1 MENVIATRRGPVLID
16 LEMLLQPVAKIA
28 ATSGPALPSGEP
40 VAAGGT
46 AATSPAADGESCLTT
61 GFVTMVESNGGEVF
75 DVGGLRGTGAGTA
88 ALAGRIWRDLDSDAI
103 HFTDDTTFTTRVRNA
118 VRLDGAIQAPDAFA
132 ADLLEGF
139 DATYRLL
146 LAHREALLAA
156 DGPLAAFAGT
166 PVRVLPRPTTQYA
179 SLIHLLSR
187 PRYQKDGCRWSTAFD
202 ALNRAVNGSHDAP
215 EVWPVLVS
223 ERKALEGL
231 DIPHFIVLAD
241 DTAVRVGRRVLIEQR
256 YARSGLAA
264 VKDRVAA
271 LSPADLQAQLVRIS
285 RALSETIHSRYST
298 EPEHA
303 AHTELDVTSPDFLV
317 DHALWIA
324 RELVDRG
331 LETPHG
337 VGYAGWALMDE
348 TGPRRHH
355 LYDGSLG
362 PAVFLAAA
370 AVVSGEDRWR
380 RCARDFAGGASAAVA
395 RGMVDDAAIGV
406 GSGAASV
413 VYGLTT
419 IGALLGDGDVARAR
433 PERGAPD
440 RAPPHRPGYRARRH
454 QRRRRRRPR
463 PARPLQGHARLRHP
477 RSRHRVR
484 RPAAPDLHGGRSG
497 AVLAGARR
505 PGLHRVRPRSG
516 RHRLRPRP
524 PVRRHG

>member
-1 MENVIATRRGPVLID
+1 
-16 LEMLLQPVAKIA
+16 
-28 ATSGPALPSGEP
+28 
-40 VAAGGT
+40 
-46 AATSPAADGESCLTT
+46 
-61 GFVTMVESNGGEVF
+61 MVESNGGEVF

-103 HFTDDTTFTTRVRNA
+103 HFTDDATFTTRVRNA

-179 SLIHLLSR
+179 SLIYLLSR
-187 PRYQKDGCRWSTAFD
+187 PKYQKDGCRWSTAFD
-202 ALNRAVNGSHDAP
+202 ALNRAVNGLHDAP

-231 DIPHFIVLAD
+231 DVPHFTVLAD

-264 VKDRVAA
+264 VKDCVAA

-331 LETPHG
+331 LDDPARHR
-337 VGYAGWALMDE
+337 L
-348 TGPRRHH
+348 RR
-355 LYDGSLG
+355 LGADGRDR
-362 PAVFLAAA
+362 AAA
-370 AVVSGEDRWR
+370 ASPLR
-380 RCARDFAGGASAAVA
+380 RLARPGGVPGRGRRRLGRGPLAAVRPGFRRRGQRRGGQGRGRRRGHRRRLRRGLGGLRPHHHRRAA
-395 RGMVDDAAIGV
+395 RRRH
-406 GSGAASV
+406 
-413 VYGLTT
+413 
-419 IGALLGDGDVARAR
+419 VARAR

-440 RAPPHRPGYRARRH
+440 RAAPHRPGYRARRH
-454 QRRRRRRPR
+454 QRRRRRRPG
-463 PARPLQGHARLRHP
+463 PARPATR
-477 RSRHRVR
+477 
-484 RPAAPDLHGGRSG
+484 
-497 AVLAGARR
+497 
-505 PGLHRVRPRSG
+505 
-516 RHRLRPRP
+516 
-524 PVRRHG
+524 